1 MAKPLSEQLSDLS
14 VSAKK
19 AEDAVAAARK
29 EAQEKVIARR
39 EQAHT
44 AAAAAI
50 QKVDRDI
57 KSAGDSVK
65 SAGDAVVG
73 SWRAFQAKVSAD
85 MDALNAK
92 IALGKRT
99 LDVKHAEHR
108 AGGIFRG
115 RLCRRGDRGG
125 KVCCSRCHRRP
136 HRRRKSQESLNS
148 TKFCNL
154 RQVASN
160 GFARK
165 PAVSTGL
172 LCVWSI
178 RCGAVLNDPSALAP
192 RPR

>member
-65 SAGDAVVG
+65 SADDPFIG

-99 LDVKHAEHR
+99 LDVKHAEHH
-108 AGGIFRG
+108 AE
-115 RLCRRGDRGG
+115 RLER
-125 KVCCSRCHRRP
+125 
-136 HRRRKSQESLNS
+136 E
-148 TKFCNL
+148 
-154 RQVASN
+154 AS
-160 GFARK
+160 FAVDYAAAAIEEAK
-165 PAVSTGL
+165 Y
-172 LCVWSI
+172 
-178 RCGAVLNDPSALAP
+178 AVLDAIVGRIDAEKV
-192 RPR
+192 RRA